1 MFQNLAAIDCFAICN
16 DVDEQYQRTYLDEIN
31 LNYMLENNQF
41 FNKKPVHLDRLFE
54 DEDLFLDPPQNQQA
68 IIQLKNQIIQD

>member
-31 LNYMLENNQF
+31 LNYMLENN
-41 FNKKPVHLDRLFE
+41 
-54 DEDLFLDPPQNQQA
+54 
-68 IIQLKNQIIQD
+68 